1 MSLSSA
7 EAAATGESLSA
18 LEALHSTPSRRYLA
32 PDPIPEEV
40 LWAILDAAI
49 RGPSGG
55 NSQAWGWVV
64 VTDEEVKRHVAAWYR
79 ENWENA
85 YGQHRD
91 RLLAGGSGSSG
102 LPPRGF
108 LGAEYLAN
116 HLEEAPVWVF
126 PVLRNAANVT
136 SPRVGSSI
144 YGAVQQLC
152 LAARAY
158 GIGTSLTTLYGGH
171 EEELRELLGLP
182 EDALTMALIPMGY
195 PARGWW
201 AEPKRRPVGEVVHW
215 NRWGATRTKPLF
227 RADERVR
234 DLAEEDLGGL
244 GPNALELLQ
253 PRGDLRAGPGGAHQ
267 ARDRATVVSR
277 QAAHHGPQLLAHDRA
292 QPVVV
297 PLPQLMPERVLV
309 VRGEVL
315 GRVPAIRL
323 ELAVGGGGR
332 LLLNR
337 APEQQAG
344 QQPVEQALVSVGVN
358 AQIGGSD
365 QRSHGS
371 VPSILSDRFESS
383 RRGRRWRAPVGS
395 WRAMKADWP
404 RPTRHAS
411 SRPPV
416 KRTEP
421 DAEDRKPPPSNG
433 NLLPPPV
440 RML

>member
-1 MSLSSA
+1 MSFSSA

-64 VTDEEVKRHVAAWYR
+64 VADEEVKRRVAGWYR
-79 ENWENA
+79 QNWENA

-91 RLLAGGSGSSG
+91 RILAGDAGSSG
-102 LPPRGF
+102 LTPRGF

-126 PVLRNAANVT
+126 PVLRNAAHVT
-136 SPRVGSSI
+136 SPRIGSSI

-171 EEELRELLGLP
+171 DDELRELLGLP

-195 PARGWW
+195 PARGRW
-201 AEPKRRPVGEVVHW
+201 AEPKRRPVEEVVHW

-227 RADERVR
+227 CAEQRVG

-267 ARDRATVVSR
+267 ARDGAPVVSR
-277 QAAHHGPQLLAHDRA
+277 QSAHHVTQFLAHDRA

-297 PLPQLMPERVLV
+297 PLP
-309 VRGEVL
+309 
-315 GRVPAIRL
+315 
-323 ELAVGGGGR
+323 
-332 LLLNR
+332 
-337 APEQQAG
+337 
-344 QQPVEQALVSVGVN
+344 
-358 AQIGGSD
+358 
-365 QRSHGS
+365 
-371 VPSILSDRFESS
+371 
-383 RRGRRWRAPVGS
+383 
-395 WRAMKADWP
+395 
-404 RPTRHAS
+404 
-411 SRPPV
+411 
-416 KRTEP
+416 
-421 DAEDRKPPPSNG
+421 
-433 NLLPPPV
+433 
-440 RML
+440 